1 MLLLSSSDV
10 SIRLAAEA
18 GTLRITEAV
27 NRFGDTFFAVEDDHG
42 IIEACLTRAEAEA
55 RVRAS

>member
-10 SIRLAAEA
+10 SIRLAA

-42 IIEACLTRAEAEA
+42 IIEACLTRSEAEA
-55 RVRAS
+55 RIRVR